1 MSNRSALEK
10 YIFFPYNRNVYYF
23 ITEENHMQNQNVQE
37 NKMGVMPIGK
47 LVVTMSLPIVI
58 SMLVQALY
66 NIVDSIFVSMIS
78 QDALNAVSLAFPAQN
93 LMIGFAT
100 GSAVGVN
107 ALVSRALGAKDPA
120 YANRVARNGVFVAA
134 CCYILFLLFAVF
146 GSKVFF
152 RFQTTNPQIVEYG
165 YEYLLIVCGL
175 SFGIFGEVMLERLLT
190 STGKTIYT
198 MICQGTGAIIN
209 IIFDPIFIFVF
220 DMGIAGA
227 ALATVLGQIVA
238 CLLALYFNFKKNTDL
253 QLSFKGFRPEGDII
267 KGICSIGVPSIIMVA
282 VGSVMT
288 FLFNIILYTFTAGG
302 TYTQN
307 VFGIYFKLNS
317 FIFMPIFGMN
327 NGLVPII
334 AYNYGA
340 QKRERMLQ
348 AMKVAL
354 VIAAVLMALGTLIF
368 WLIPDQLLGLF
379 ITNATAEEIQT
390 LYAIGRPALR
400 LISTHF
406 IIAAISISFNAFFQA
421 LGKGTY
427 AMITSICR
435 QLVVLLPAAYV
446 LARIGMSLGNDNLV
460 WFSFPIAEVVSLIVS
475 LLLYRKM
482 NRELISKIGEPA

>member
-1 MSNRSALEK
+1 
-10 YIFFPYNRNVYYF
+10 
-23 ITEENHMQNQNVQE
+23 MQNQNLQE

-47 LVVTMSLPIVI
+47 LVVSMSLPIVI

-78 QDALNAVSLAFPAQN
+78 QEALNAVSLAFPAQN

-107 ALVSRALGAKDPA
+107 ALVSRALGAKDPE
-120 YANRVARNGVFVAA
+120 YAKRVAKNGVFIALV
-134 CCYILFLLFAVF
+134 CYIIFLIFGIF
-146 GSKVFF
+146 GSRLFF
-152 RFQTTNPQIVEYG
+152 RTQTTNPVIVEYG
-165 YEYLLIVCGL
+165 CQYLLIVCGL
-175 SFGIFGEVMLERLLT
+175 SFGIFGEIMLERLLT

-198 MICQGTGAIIN
+198 MICQGVGAIIN

-227 ALATVLGQIVA
+227 ALATVLGQMIA
-238 CLLALYFNFKKNTDL
+238 CGLAFYFNRKKNHEL
-253 QLSFKGFRPEGDII
+253 KLSFRKFRPEGDII

-288 FLFNIILYTFTAGG
+288 FLFNIILFAFTSAG

-327 NGLVPII
+327 NGIVPII

-340 QKRERMLQ
+340 RKRSRMLQ
-348 AMKVAL
+348 TMKVAL
-354 VIAAVLMALGTLIF
+354 IIAASLMTLGTLIF
-368 WLIPDQLLGLF
+368 CLIPGPLLGMF
-379 ITNATAEEIQT
+379 ITNANPEEVNI
-390 LYAIGRPALR
+390 LMSIGKTALR
-400 LISTHF
+400 IISTHF
-406 IIAAISISFNAFFQA
+406 VFAGICISFNAIFQA

-435 QLVVLLPAAYV
+435 QLVILLPAAYL
-446 LARIGMSLGNDNLV
+446 LARIGMRVGNDNLV
-460 WFSFPIAEVVSLIVS
+460 WISFPIAEVASLIVS
-475 LLLYRKM
+475 LIFYQRLNRK
-482 NRELISKIGEPA
+482 LISKVDDLA